1 MQEDV
6 MPIPEGVHHPLY
18 TQEGREATPAALQ
31 RGPPEAA
38 PSLPSASDA
47 RLGGSLLSSRHWGYE
62 MLLHTAPWHVIRKAA
77 PP

>member
-1 MQEDV
+1 
-6 MPIPEGVHHPLY
+6 MPVAEGVRHPLY